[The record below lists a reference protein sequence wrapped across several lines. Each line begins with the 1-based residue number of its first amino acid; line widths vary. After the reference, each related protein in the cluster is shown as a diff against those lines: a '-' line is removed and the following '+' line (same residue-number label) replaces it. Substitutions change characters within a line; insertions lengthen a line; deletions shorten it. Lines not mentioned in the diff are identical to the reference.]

1 MMSEEMMSADSRV
14 LDGPVHSSRLV
25 HYPICNLRRL
35 SRPAV
40 LFKERR
46 YGEPIWDAGCREHEL
61 ADRPSIDSGLRGPTR
76 LSRMHC
82 ERGSLDLI
90 YTGPVSRLSLGRT
103 ANSDD
108 SGASTC
114 DAISLWRLPRL
125 SRKISYRRGDRQCSD
140 GCERDWPPCE
150 AGP

>member
-1 MMSEEMMSADSRV
+1 MSADSRV
-14 LDGPVHSSRLV
+14 LDGPVYSSRLV
-25 HYPICNLRRL
+25 HYPVCNLRRL

-103 ANSDD
+103 QTPTIRARRHATQFPYGVCRDFL
-108 SGASTC
+108 G
-114 DAISLWRLPRL
+114 R
-125 SRKISYRRGDRQCSD
+125 YRIV
-140 GCERDWPPCE
+140 E
-150 AGP
+150 ATGNAATVALAPM